1 MLGRN
6 TEPTG
11 CSNTRLRIISRTSS
25 AMLRWSSTVPS
36 HFDFAMSG
44 PFGNRSPA
52 ATLCHHACGSANRL
66 AGLSLVTALHLKA
79 AWLNVHTSSEA
90 GARGTTPLKILF
102 ALPEVPNCRTF
113 TLSL

>member
-1 MLGRN
+1 MAL
-6 TEPTG
+6 
-11 CSNTRLRIISRTSS
+11 
-25 AMLRWSSTVPS
+25 V
-36 HFDFAMSG
+36 FDRAFAFRFREDG
-44 PFGNRSPA
+44 PFGLLACEQLS
-52 ATLCHHACGSANRL
+52 ATTPVAQQIGWAC
-66 AGLSLVTALHLKA
+66 LSLVTALHLKA

>member
-1 MLGRN
+1 ML
-6 TEPTG
+6 EPKHRAH
-11 CSNTRLRIISRTSS
+11 RLLKHALAYHLAHVERDVAVVFDRAFAFRFRDERAVRQPLASS
-25 AMLRWSSTVPS
+25 
-36 HFDFAMSG
+36 
-44 PFGNRSPA
+44 
-52 ATLCHHACGSANRL
+52 TLCHHACGSANRL